1 MSHFLNKSFPSG
13 IVILL
18 LCPFLLGV
26 MQPSLARAEARSI
39 QEFVSFEEKWPSFVV
54 TGYVWHLEGRL
65 IGIND
70 GTLMFTHCSLPFRIS
85 KEQAGNRG
93 VTGVVEVTGR
103 IVEESKGLAFKV
115 DKLVSAPRD
124 LDRIKSMRLAMD
136 SQKPEQW
143 YEIADWAKKRSEFYN
158 DKELAAAALDLNRQG
173 VLAELRQI
181 DSGNEQ
187 AFQELL
193 KKGREKQVG
202 ADLIQQI
209 QHDALRARWKEL
221 KGQPFSEAP
230 LKDFHARLLNDL
242 SGGETVLK
250 AIPKELD
257 QQYQADP
264 SGTFAAANLET
275 REALTRLFAIDV
287 LLTQI
292 QGKAKPDGSNGY
304 DIAPLIRSSVPER
317 KELADDYENRAERWH
332 MQRLG
337 TFSRS
342 QLDEFARRLEKQ
354 GKAELAHDARKTWL
368 ITREGFYRQEGAR
381 GLADLAQLWIELLGD
396 QHEAAQLYIAAWK
409 ENPNYTP
416 AVEWLMSHGYT
427 LHKGNWLTA
436 EAMAELPVSP
446 RERAIR
452 EGRIEVGMTSREMQ
466 AALGTGPTT
475 MTRVA
480 SRHLVSEWWV
490 YEEAGICVE
499 LKKATLDR
507 EAVVVKIEKMGRP
520 SSR

>member
-1 MSHFLNKSFPSG
+1 MNG
-13 IVILL
+13 ILPRTVSSWVVTLL
-18 LCPFLLGV
+18 FCPIVLGA

-93 VTGVVEVTGR
+93 ATGVVEVTGR
-103 IVEESKGLAFKV
+103 IVEEPKGLAFKV

-124 LDRIKSMRLAMD
+124 IDRIKAMRFAMD

-158 DKELAAAALDLNRQG
+158 DKELAAVVLDLNRQG
-173 VLAELRQI
+173 VLAEMRQI
-181 DSGNEQ
+181 DFRNEQ
-187 AFQELL
+187 AFQQLL
-193 KKGREKQVG
+193 QKGREKQIG
-202 ADLIQQI
+202 TDLIQQL
-209 QHDALRARWKEL
+209 QHDALRARWREL
-221 KGQPFSEAP
+221 KEKSDAQAP
-230 LKDFHARLLNDL
+230 LKEFHARLVDELP
-242 SGGETVLK
+242 GGETVLK

-257 QQYQADP
+257 QEYQADA
-264 SGTFAAANLET
+264 SRTFAAANTET
-275 REALTRLFAIDV
+275 RETLARLFAIDV
-287 LLTQI
+287 LLTEI

-304 DIAPLIRSSVPER
+304 EIASLIRSSVPER
-317 KELADDYENRAERWH
+317 MDLADDYDNRAERWH

-337 TFSRS
+337 TFARS
-342 QLDEFARRLEKQ
+342 QLDEFTRRLEKQ
-354 GKAELAHDARKTWL
+354 GKPIQAHDARKTWL
-368 ITREGFYRQEGAR
+368 IAREGFYRQEGAR
-381 GLADLAQLWIELLGD
+381 GLADLAQLWMELLGD

-409 ENPNYTP
+409 ENPDYAP
-416 AVEWLMSHGYT
+416 ATEWLTRHGYT
-427 LHKGNWLTA
+427 LHNGTWLTA
-436 EAMAELPVSP
+436 EAMSQLPVSP

-466 AALGTGPTT
+466 AALGSGPTT

-480 SRHLVSEWWV
+480 SRHLVTEWWI

-507 EAVVVKIEKMGRP
+507 EARVVQVEKLVR
-520 SSR
+520 STSR